1 MRDEPV
7 STEQSPEDVEEE
19 NEESPIKR
27 DIGTQT
33 DMKFEEQVAIQ
44 KKVVILERK
53 LEFQLSNIKDDKG
66 VVTFYTGF
74 PPMWLMLKSGNES
87 NCRKPIVRGDHPF
100 SGYFSSTPR
109 IATGNFGFQSCSIHI
124 LYNKLQA

>member
-74 PPMWLMLKSGNES
+74 PYFNFESML
-87 NCRKPIVRGDHPF
+87 RF
-100 SGYFSSTPR
+100 SWA
-109 IATGNFGFQSCSIHI
+109 IC
-124 LYNKLQA
+124 